1 MDWVIRNLP
10 MIGGLTLQH
19 LVLSLVPVALALV
32 ISLVLGYLLHLTG
45 RAANPIL
52 AVTSVVY
59 AIPSIALF
67 VALPVVLGT
76 KILDPVNI
84 IVALTL
90 YSVVLLNR
98 NVVDGLRSVP
108 EDVVDAATALG
119 YGRIRRLLTVEL
131 PLAMPVILG
140 GLRVVTVTNIAMVTV
155 GAVIGTGALG
165 QLFGIGFNTG
175 YVVPILTGIVAV
187 MLLALLADALIL
199 LVQRSFEPGREG
211 LDTHDA
217 SALLLDQRTSQ
228 RRVETSSGGRR

>member
-10 MIGGLTLQH
+10 MIGQLTLEH
-19 LVLSLVPVALALV
+19 LVLSLVPVAAALV

-45 RAANPIL
+45 RFANPIL
-52 AVTSVVY
+52 AATSVVY

-76 KILDPVNI
+76 RILDPVNI
-84 IVALTL
+84 IVALTI

-108 EDVVDAATALG
+108 SEVVDAATALG
-119 YGRIRRLLTVEL
+119 YGRMRRLLTVEL
-131 PLAMPVILG
+131 PLAMPVVLA

-155 GAVIGTGALG
+155 GAVIGSGALG

-175 YVVPILTGIVAV
+175 YLVPIVTGIVGV
-187 MLLALLADALIL
+187 MLLALLADGAIL
-199 LVQRSFEPGREG
+199 L
-211 LDTHDA
+211 A
-217 SALLLDQRTSQ
+217 QRTWFPGAEPAQ
-228 RRVETSSGGRR
+228 GRTRRPGPLVEELAR